1 VYPVEIDNRRRKL
14 GNRRDRVNL
23 VPVPENI
30 FANNWREIEVWIIIG
45 LIWIV
50 NDIALITHTIGH
62 YALFATII

>member
-45 LIWIV
+45 LFWIV
-50 NDIALITHTIGH
+50 NDIALITHTIGI
-62 YALFATII
+62 YVLFATII